1 MKKLPDWEIAFD
13 EYIIK
18 NRTKPFV
25 WGKWDC
31 IHFTNGFI
39 KVMTKE
45 SLLPKNWKWKDEDSA
60 IKKIKEY
67 GKGKGLA
74 NAIANAIKKTT
85 GIIEVNPNFIQK
97 GDFGVYKEE
106 SELSCVFDGMNAL
119 GVNDEGMVV
128 KNNVEV
134 VKAWRING

>member
-1 MKKLPDWEIAFD
+1 MKRIPNWELAFD
-13 EYIIK
+13 KFIIK
-18 NRTKPFV
+18 TKSRPFV
-25 WGKWDC
+25 WGEWDC

-39 KVMTKE
+39 KIMTKE
-45 SLLPKNWKWKDEDSA
+45 SLLPKNWKWKDQENA
-60 IKKIKEY
+60 MMKITEY

-85 GIIEVNPNFIQK
+85 GIKEVNPNYIQK

-128 KNNVEV
+128 KSDINII
-134 VKAWRING
+134 KAWRIDV